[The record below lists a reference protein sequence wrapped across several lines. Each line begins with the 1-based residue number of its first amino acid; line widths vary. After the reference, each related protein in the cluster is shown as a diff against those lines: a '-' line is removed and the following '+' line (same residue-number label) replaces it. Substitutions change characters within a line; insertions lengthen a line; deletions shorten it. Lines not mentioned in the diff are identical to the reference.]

1 MTSENKEKQLSTLW
15 QSIFD
20 EDEFVTKLFF
30 EKVYDICQNP
40 FIEES
45 GEILSSAFLI
55 PCEISEYK
63 GFYVYCAFTHNE
75 YRGKGLMAK
84 VLKSADEILQKM
96 SSDFLLLV
104 PAEKSLF
111 DFYGKFGYVPFGY
124 SLQADIPKA
133 YTEITAKYSELR
145 NFDGTEEKFP
155 DCVTDFWADSVKHYG
170 GKIIETDGNI
180 CLLGEKM
187 LDSKKGIKINNTAM
201 IKTDITEL
209 REKSCYIGITLE

>member
-15 QSIFD
+15 QSMFD

-84 VLKSADEILQKM
+84 VLKSADEILQKTG
-96 SSDFLLLV
+96 SDFLWLV

-145 NFDGTEEKFP
+145 NFDGTEVKFP

-180 CLLGEKM
+180 CLLGETM
-187 LDSKKGIKINNTAM
+187 LDSKKGLKINNTAM